1 MSRTG
6 QCHEDEDEEDCWSLE
21 DEDDDEQDGEV
32 EDGDD
37 VDDHGNFSN
46 PL

>member
-1 MSRTG
+1 MRMRMRMSKIVG
-6 QCHEDEDEEDCWSLE
+6 AWSLE
-21 DEDDDEQDGEV
+21 DEDDDKQDGEV